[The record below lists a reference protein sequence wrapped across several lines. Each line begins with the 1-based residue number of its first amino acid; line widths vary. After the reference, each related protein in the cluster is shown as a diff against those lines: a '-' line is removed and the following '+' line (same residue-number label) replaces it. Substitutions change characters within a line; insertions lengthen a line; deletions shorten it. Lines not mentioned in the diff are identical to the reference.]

1 MRIVHF
7 QRRPLDSHF
16 SIEQLFEAI
25 RRHLPVEWQPEVAI
39 CPEYSR
45 GLLPRIRNTRFARKQ
60 QGDLNHITGD
70 VHYIAL
76 GLPKAKT
83 VLTIH
88 DLGFLDHPR
97 PLVRWVLKK
106 AWLDWPL
113 RKVRYVTTI
122 STASKMAI
130 LKAAPFFPA
139 ERIRVIPNILPQAID
154 AEPKAFNSTYP
165 RILLIGTKA
174 NKNLSNTLQ
183 ALQGIPCQVHL
194 IGEYKPEVEALLK
207 NNELDYQYD
216 SKVPYAAVLQAYRD
230 CDLLLF
236 ASTFEGFGMPIIEA
250 QAMGRVVLT
259 SKVSSMP
266 EVAGR
271 GACLVDP
278 LNPEAIRAGLAS
290 VLQDESYRQA
300 LIQAGFENVKRF
312 EAAQIARQYVD
323 LYQEIL
329 N

>member
-25 RRHLPVEWQPEVAI
+25 RRHFPAAWQPQVVL

-45 GLLPRIRNTRFARKQ
+45 GLLPRLRNTRFAKQQ

-70 VHYIAL
+70 VHYLAL
-76 GLPKAKT
+76 GLPKAT
-83 VLTIH
+83 TILTIH

-97 PLVRWVLKK
+97 PLVRWLLKK

-113 RKVRYVTTI
+113 RRVRYVTTI
-122 STASKMAI
+122 SSASKAAI
-130 LKAAPFFPA
+130 QQAAPFFPA
-139 ERIRVIPNILPQAID
+139 ERIRVIPNILPQAIQ
-154 AEPKAFNSTYP
+154 AEPYTFHAASP

-174 NKNLSNTLQ
+174 NKNLKLTLQ
-183 ALQGIPCQVHL
+183 ALQGLPCFVHL
-194 IGEYKPEVEALLK
+194 IGEYKPAVDALLK
-207 NNELDYQYD
+207 DFGLDYQYD
-216 SKVPYAAVLQAYRD
+216 SQVPYPAVVQAYRD

-250 QAMGRVVLT
+250 QAMGRPVVT
-259 SKVSSMP
+259 SAVSSMP
-266 EVAGR
+266 EVAGA
-271 GACLVDP
+271 GACLVNPHDP
-278 LNPEAIRAGLAS
+278 ESIRSGLLK
-290 VLQDESYRQA
+290 VFQQEQYRER

-312 EAAQIARQYVD
+312 EPAQIARQYVD